1 MAWVDCE
8 GKFRL
13 FKENEGG
20 SGRQVWQTAGL
31 EIPSRSTPRL
41 PDRVSKRAACGGG
54 RVPMD
59 LISNRGDG
67 LEEGWKGRNVAQNV
81 SARPPLSPTRSNY
94 TLKLRFDS
102 NAMRCSRSWS
112 SCSIRGSE
120 IVPPTPLFHARTKFD
135 RPSRSRSRSLSKQ
148 A

>member
-1 MAWVDCE
+1 MGRVDCE

-20 SGRQVWQTAGL
+20 NGRQVWQTAGL

-67 LEEGWKGRNVAQNV
+67 LEEG
-81 SARPPLSPTRSNY
+81 
-94 TLKLRFDS
+94 
-102 NAMRCSRSWS
+102 
-112 SCSIRGSE
+112 
-120 IVPPTPLFHARTKFD
+120 
-135 RPSRSRSRSLSKQ
+135 
-148 A
+148 